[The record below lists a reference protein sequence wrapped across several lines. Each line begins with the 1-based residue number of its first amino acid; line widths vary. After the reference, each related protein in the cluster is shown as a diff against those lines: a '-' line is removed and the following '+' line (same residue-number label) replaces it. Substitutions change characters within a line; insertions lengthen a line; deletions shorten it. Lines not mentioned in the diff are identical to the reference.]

1 MKGFMNKI
9 LRSMAML
16 VLALASLVGCDGEP
30 RSTVDANPARVAEL
44 QQTFRALWLG
54 HIYWVQHATLNN
66 APNSLA
72 DRNAAEKEAVANAK
86 QIAITV
92 TPFYGEERSQTLFT
106 LLVGHV
112 AAIKEYSAGTVAGIQ
127 SQQDAALA
135 LLASNADEI
144 GVFFS
149 GVNPYLQK
157 DTVRGLIA
165 AHATHHVLQINQY
178 NKKEYANLE
187 ASWPMMRQ
195 HVYVIA
201 DTLTAALV
209 KQFPGEF
216 S

>member
-9 LRSMAML
+9 LQSMAML
-16 VLALASLVGCDGEP
+16 VLALAGLVGCDGEP
-30 RSTVDANPARVAEL
+30 RSAMDTNPARVAEL
-44 QQTFRALWLG
+44 QQTLRDLWLG

-72 DRNAAEKEAVANAK
+72 NRNAAEKEAVANAK

-92 TPFYGEERSQTLFT
+92 TPFYGEARSQTLFT

-112 AAIKEYSAGTVAGIQ
+112 AAIKEYSAGTVAGVTD
-127 SQQDAALA
+127 QQDVALA
-135 LLASNADEI
+135 RLASNADEI

-178 NKKEYANLE
+178 KKKEYAKLE

>member
-1 MKGFMNKI
+1 MNKI
-9 LRSMAML
+9 LRSMAMI
-16 VLALASLVGCDGEP
+16 VLALAGLLGCNSNQQEV
-30 RSTVDANPARVAEL
+30 VDTNPARVAEL

-54 HIYWVQHATLNN
+54 HIYWMQHATLNN

-72 DRNAAEKEAVANAK
+72 NRNAAEKEAVANAK

-92 TPFYGEERSQTLFT
+92 TPFYGEARSQALFT

-127 SQQDAALA
+127 SQQDAALG

-144 GVFFS
+144 GAFFS

-178 NKKEYANLE
+178 KKKEYAKLE

-201 DTLTAALV
+201 DTLTEALV
-209 KQFPGEF
+209 KQFPTEF